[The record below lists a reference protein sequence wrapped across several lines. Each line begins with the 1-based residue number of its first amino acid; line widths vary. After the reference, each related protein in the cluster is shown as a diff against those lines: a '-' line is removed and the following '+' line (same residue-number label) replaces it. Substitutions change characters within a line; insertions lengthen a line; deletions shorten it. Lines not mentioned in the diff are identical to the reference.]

1 MALICLIIM
10 VYSSPGYVPY
20 EYKYKKAMMTQR
32 DAIFYEKL
40 IAALHSTGKQMEE
53 MYENDNLIRGSMMNS
68 NDSP

>member
-1 MALICLIIM
+1 MALICLFIM

-40 IAALHSTGKQMEE
+40 LAALHSTEK
-53 MYENDNLIRGSMMNS
+53 
-68 NDSP
+68 